1 MSRGWFITGTDTGV
15 GKTAV
20 SVKLLMALQAH
31 GVRSVGMKPVATGA
45 DLRGAR
51 LVSDDA
57 VRLMAASAVA
67 ARYEDVNPYAYA
79 PPVSPHLAAEQ
90 AQRPIRLDRILTAF
104 ERLSVL
110 AEAVVVEGAGG
121 WLAPL
126 DRQQTMEDLATAL
139 RLPVVLVVGLRLG
152 CINHA
157 LLSHGRILASGVPFQ
172 GWIAND
178 AEGSLDNAQAVAAS
192 ITERLGA
199 PLACFGHDPTL
210 PGALDVTRLLTGSA
224 VPKCR

>member
-1 MSRGWFITGTDTGV
+1 MRRGWFITGTDTGV

-20 SVKLLMALQAH
+20 SVKLLTALQTQ
-31 GVRSVGMKPVATGA
+31 GIRSVGMKPVATGA
-45 DLRGAR
+45 DLRGAQ

-67 ARYEDVNPYAYA
+67 APYEDINPYAYA
-79 PPVSPHLAAEQ
+79 PPISPHLAAQQ
-90 AQRPIRLDRILTAF
+90 AQRPIRLGLILTAF
-104 ERLSVL
+104 ERLAGL
-110 AEAVVVEGAGG
+110 ADAVVVEGAGG

-126 DRQQTMEDLATAL
+126 DRWQTIEDMAKAL

-157 LLSHGRILASGVPFQ
+157 LLSHCRILASGVPFH
-172 GWIAND
+172 GWVAND
-178 AEGSLDNAQAVAAS
+178 AEGSLENAPDVAAS
-192 ITERLGA
+192 ITQRLGP

-210 PGALDVTRLLTGSA
+210 PGGFDVARLLAGKE
-224 VPKCR
+224 VP